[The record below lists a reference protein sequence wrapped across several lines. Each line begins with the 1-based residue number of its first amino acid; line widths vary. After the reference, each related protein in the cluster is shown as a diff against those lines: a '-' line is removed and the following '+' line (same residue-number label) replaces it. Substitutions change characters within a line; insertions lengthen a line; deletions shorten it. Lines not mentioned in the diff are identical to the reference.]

1 MNIKI
6 SEKHLQIDKA
16 QSTIVAVIASTT
28 IVTVFCLMSSR
39 ALLAKASYQHKVI
52 NEKQKAAKQLAQ
64 NVKDAQTFLTQYN
77 DVFNGSGPTNIIG
90 GRNTTDPNAKPPD
103 GNNSHIVLD
112 ALPTTYDFPALVTS
126 IASIL
131 QKDAVASPAIVGLD
145 SSTTADNTPSPN
157 PQPVKIPITISG
169 TTTYDGAKSLFQDLE
184 RSIRPFDV
192 SKLSISG
199 TGAINVSLDA
209 NTYYQPAKSL
219 TITNREIK

>member
-16 QSTIVAVIASTT
+16 QSTIVMVIASAT
-28 IVTVFCLMSSR
+28 IITVFCLMSSK
-39 ALLAKASYQHKVI
+39 ALVSKAAYQRKVI
-52 NEKQKAAKQLAQ
+52 NEKQKSATQLAK

-77 DVFNGSGPTNIIG
+77 DVFNASGPTNIIG
-90 GRNTTDPNAKPPD
+90 GRSTTSASAIPPD
-103 GNNSHIVLD
+103 GTNSRIVLD

-126 IASIL
+126 VASIL
-131 QKDAVASPAIVGLD
+131 KNDAVASPAIVGLD
-145 SSTTADNTPSPN
+145 SSVTATNTPSPN
-157 PQPVKIPITISG
+157 PQPVKIPLTISG
-169 TTTYDGAKSLFQDLE
+169 TTTYDGATSLFKDLE